1 MNSKLADFVKFY
13 LALCTLINYTQVT
26 ILALLPPEVTY
37 LCPGGLLNLTCST
50 NETTLRWNVT
60 DPFDHRSETRSV
72 TVFDSFE
79 QVLMIRIR
87 SSTLNIT
94 RSRPGDNSSRLV
106 SMMTSENVSSDINGT
121 IIRCAGYVTKVH
133 IIPADG
139 SLSLVPRLLPVL
151 QCCNI
156 EKLGGAWDETR

>member
-1 MNSKLADFVKFY
+1 MKSKLADFVKFY
-13 LALCTLINYTQVT
+13 LALCTFINYMQVA
-26 ILALLPPEVTY
+26 ILALSPSEVTY

-60 DPFDHRSETRSV
+60 DPFDYRSETRSV
-72 TVFDSFE
+72 TTFDSFE
-79 QVLMIRIR
+79 QVLTIRIR

-94 RSRPGDNSSRLV
+94 RTQPVDSSTRLV
-106 SMMTSENVSSDINGT
+106 SVMTSENVSSDINGT

-139 SLSLVPRLLPVL
+139 KSVVCQAQATVHVSA
-151 QCCNI
+151 I
-156 EKLGGAWDETR
+156 IIKKI